1 MIIARWHVDA
11 RFGHKQE
18 VVDSL
23 TWWANQIA
31 PQIGW
36 TRDRMRLVTGSV
48 GARESR
54 LEHEVILQDF
64 AELKT
69 AWDKLATIEQH
80 KQWSRDIEPNVVSG
94 SMYWEIFRIIE

>member
-11 RFGHKQE
+11 RFGHKQD
-18 VVDSL
+18 VIDSL
-23 TWWANQIA
+23 NWWVGQIA

-36 TRDRMRLVTGSV
+36 PPDRMRLVTGSI

-54 LEHEVILQDF
+54 FEHEVVLQDIG
-64 AELKT
+64 ELKA
-69 AWDKLATIEQH
+69 AWDKLATIEAH

-94 SMYWEIFRIIE
+94 SMYWEIFRVIE